1 MSLYTVNFLICQ
13 HAITIFKQVRGYVS
27 WPTAVLSMEGG
38 VTQELRTDGTYWV
51 L

>member
-13 HAITIFKQVRGYVS
+13 HAITIFKQVAGMF
-27 WPTAVLSMEGG
+27 PTAVLSMEGG

>member
-1 MSLYTVNFLICQ
+1 MRLQYSSRYAGMF
-13 HAITIFKQVRGYVS
+13 
-27 WPTAVLSMEGG
+27 PTAVLSMEGG